1 MRAFTCLCALALLGA
16 ISCQT
21 ASNDTQAYPGVFP
34 FPFPFA
40 QGAGGN
46 PLMSAIFAIQ
56 TQQYFSDR
64 YRTVILDLQSAQGWM
79 QVSQG
84 WLTMNNMENSDDDDS
99 SSSSSSNGA
108 SYDEVERATE
118 MTLLHVLKLLYI
130 QAANKLHDSH
140 QSHYKTKV
148 QLAVLQSMGA
158 GNSGLA
164 PLLSLMYYLETIN
177 VMSSAITIQ
186 KQDAWNT
193 WLLHEI
199 METDEFGNSQDGL
212 PEEFAT
218 TMQHSRQIA
227 MQLYHSE
234 AQLDL
239 QKFYLEYMINM
250 YVMQLS
256 GGAGQQMMNNNN
268 ANNANNNNNAAAA
281 ASFLEE
287 EAEPAEPNKPFFP
300 MMMMGMMG
308 GGASPYFSYMTFY
321 LKYSAVMMNVQA
333 AHGLMTH
340 AFMDAQSSSSDSS
353 EDLSKYAQMNKV
365 YAFQALHQW
374 AYLRMTQASLDMYSM
389 FFSGAAGQQP
399 AMAANASA

>member
-1 MRAFTCLCALALLGA
+1 
-16 ISCQT
+16 
-21 ASNDTQAYPGVFP
+21 
-34 FPFPFA
+34 
-40 QGAGGN
+40 
-46 PLMSAIFAIQ
+46 MSAIFAIQ
-56 TQQYFSDR
+56 SQQYFSDR
-64 YRTVILDLQSAQGWM
+64 YRSVILDMQSAQGWM

-84 WLTMNNMENSDDDDS
+84 WLTLNNMENSEDDS
-99 SSSSSSNGA
+99 SSGA
-108 SYDEVERATE
+108 SYDDVERATE
-118 MTLLHVLKLLYI
+118 MTLLHVLKILYV

-158 GNSGLA
+158 GSTGLA

-177 VMSSAITIQ
+177 VMGSAITIQ

-199 METDEFGNSQDGL
+199 METDEFGNSRDGL

-218 TMQHSRQIA
+218 AMQHARQIA

-256 GGAGQQMMNNNN
+256 GPQQM
-268 ANNANNNNNAAAA
+268 ANNNNNAAAA

-287 EAEPAEPNKPFFP
+287 ESTPTEPAEPNKPFFP

-308 GGASPYFSYMTFY
+308 GSPYYSYMAFY
-321 LKYSAVMMNVQA
+321 LKYSAVIMNLQA

-340 AFMDAQSSSSDSS
+340 AFMDAQSDSSS

-374 AYLRMTQASLDMYSM
+374 AYLRLTQVSLDMYSM
-389 FFSGAAGQQP
+389 FFGAAQQP
-399 AMAANASA
+399 TMAAANNASA